1 VRAITDVALE
11 RSVKLSRFG
20 LDRHTSDGTR
30 RAGHS
35 LSQDTITLS
44 ETVSETSDPTRM
56 PSIELRDGTDGMTVA
71 PPVQEPRRELR
82 IYRIPLTPSQVRPRR
97 SGLVLVLADVLCC
110 LVTVTLGRSLASSV
124 RPDLSVLFVAALA
137 IWCSAFG
144 LFGLYRAGRS
154 SEELRL
160 LVGGVAIGVL
170 GIDLLVA
177 AKSFSGPRLLVLI
190 VCGWTLEVTA
200 RALARAWR
208 KASRQAVRTLIIGM
222 NPESAN
228 IAVRLKAP
236 GSRHYPLGYIAVAP
250 TPASFDGLPIL
261 GTLERL
267 DEVVRHL
274 QVECLCLAGSSMN
287 REQVRIAMRVAR
299 EHGLELRVSTLLPSM
314 RPARVGLEEGE
325 DGVWL
330 TMPRG
335 LTRTQG
341 VIKRAFDILGACT
354 LLVASSPVLIA
365 VAIGVRLTSRGPV
378 FYRQPRVT
386 QGGRVFRMFKFRTM
400 IQDADGWFKEKQI
413 DLTVPFFKLLDEG
426 PVTRIG
432 SFLRRTSLDEL
443 PQLFDVLRGEMS
455 LVGPRPLPLAQVQS
469 HPELLGPRHEVKAG
483 LTGWWQV
490 MGRNQFDPEES
501 VELDLFY
508 IENWSFALDLSIL
521 ARTVPAM
528 FIKVDP

>member
-1 VRAITDVALE
+1 
-11 RSVKLSRFG
+11 VKPLSRFVFDRRASDVTRG
-20 LDRHTSDGTR
+20 DRHS
-30 RAGHS
+30 S
-35 LSQDTITLS
+35 SQDTITLS
-44 ETVSETSDPTRM
+44 ETASETIDAHGS
-56 PSIELRDGTDGMTVA
+56 PSIELRDGTDGLTVVPPA
-71 PPVQEPRRELR
+71 PEAARELR
-82 IYRIPLTPSQVRPRR
+82 IYRTPLTPAHSRPKRA
-97 SGLVLVLADVLCC
+97 SVVPFLVFADVLCC
-110 LVTVTLGRSLASSV
+110 LITVTVARSVSSAV
-124 RPDLSVLFVAALA
+124 RPNLSVLFVAAVA

-144 LFGLYRAGRS
+144 LFGLYRARRS

-160 LVGGVAIGVL
+160 LLGGVAIGVF
-170 GIDLLVA
+170 GVDLLVA
-177 AKSFSGPRLLVLI
+177 TKSFSGTRLVALLA
-190 VCGWTLEVTA
+190 CGWMLEVTA
-200 RALARAWR
+200 RGLVRAWGR
-208 KASRQAVRTLIIGM
+208 APRQAVRTLIIGLS
-222 NPESAN
+222 PESAN

-274 QVECLCLAGSSMN
+274 QVECLCIAGSSIS
-287 REQVRIAMRVAR
+287 RDQIRVAMRVAR
-299 EHGLELRVSTLLPSM
+299 EHNLDLRVSTLLPSM
-314 RPARVGLEEGE
+314 RLARVGLEEGE

-335 LTRTQG
+335 LTRTQR
-341 VIKRAFDILGACT
+341 VMKRAFDILGAGM
-354 LLVASSPVLIA
+354 LLVVSSPVLLVVGMA
-365 VAIGVRLTSRGPV
+365 VRLTSRGPI

-386 QGGRVFRMFKFRTM
+386 EGGRVFRMFKFRTM
-400 IQDADGWFKEKQI
+400 IQDADGWFKERKI
-413 DLTVPFFKLLDEG
+413 DLTVPFFKLVDEG

-432 SFLRRTSLDEL
+432 RFLRRTSLDEL

-455 LVGPRPLPLAQVQS
+455 LVGPRPLPLGQVQAN
-469 HPELLGPRHEVKAG
+469 PELLDARHEVKAG

-501 VELDLFY
+501 VDLDLFY

-521 ARTVPAM
+521 VRTVPAM